1 MPLCLLGHNSDSR
14 GIQYTEVWIQKIQGG
29 DRSRDQGFEGQ
40 KSVYS
45 NNFKIWFLVPHVYHI
60 HVHVDAKFTY
70 MPIIKKKNEKDCY
83 ISKDIVATVLGVS
96 NECWSVHT
104 NRTRAPADGN
114 HSTPGK
120 NACPEFVSARYTVQ
134 YIISIRK
141 MLHMYLVMYVRH
153 LCLYFISHCL
163 ALITCV
169 TNGQGTIR

>member
-1 MPLCLLGHNSDSR
+1 MISGTPCVP
-14 GIQYTEVWIQKIQGG
+14 YTCRCKIYIYANH
-29 DRSRDQGFEGQ
+29 
-40 KSVYS
+40 K
-45 NNFKIWFLVPHVYHI
+45 
-60 HVHVDAKFTY
+60 
-70 MPIIKKKNEKDCY
+70 KKKNEKDCY

-153 LCLYFISHCL
+153 LCLYFISLFGFDYMCHQWSGHHKIKGTNSVIRIKTKL
-163 ALITCV
+163 NKTLYFLVYQQTCR
-169 TNGQGTIR
+169 QSIR

>member
-1 MPLCLLGHNSDSR
+1 M
-14 GIQYTEVWIQKIQGG
+14 
-29 DRSRDQGFEGQ
+29 
-40 KSVYS
+40 
-45 NNFKIWFLVPHVYHI
+45 YHI
-60 HVHVDAKFTY
+60 PVHVDAKFTY
-70 MPIIKKKNEKDCY
+70 MPIIKNEKDCY

-141 MLHMYLVMYVRH
+141 MLHMYLVMYLV
-153 LCLYFISHCL
+153 CSTFMFILYFIVWL
-163 ALITCV
+163 
-169 TNGQGTIR
+169 

>member
-1 MPLCLLGHNSDSR
+1 MISGTPCVP
-14 GIQYTEVWIQKIQGG
+14 YTCTCRCKI
-29 DRSRDQGFEGQ
+29 
-40 KSVYS
+40 YIYA
-45 NNFKIWFLVPHVYHI
+45 NH
-60 HVHVDAKFTY
+60 
-70 MPIIKKKNEKDCY
+70 KKMKNEKDCY

-141 MLHMYLVMYVRH
+141 MLHMYIVISLGTCMLDIYVYT
-153 LCLYFISHCL
+153 LFHCL